1 MMVLTGNKALEVE
14 KLLIRITSCIYNE
27 KANPFPNFSLLEQWS
42 ALVWHEEEGKEDNSN
57 SWINKDK
64 FFKLVKVLS
73 ESASTKSLYL
83 AFAHRELNENNE
95 PLPRVILELPL
106 EWDDIFNYESKL
118 EYCPNQFYVFDDSLS
133 WFIHVDDSVLL
144 AGEPSFISSY
154 TLINGG
160 VDSTSEM
167 FDRYLVDITSN
178 DTVNW
183 VKIIKERYLKN
194 IRKVVY

>member
-1 MMVLTGNKALEVE
+1 M
-14 KLLIRITSCIYNE
+14 
-27 KANPFPNFSLLEQWS
+27 NPFPNFSLLEQWS
-42 ALVWHEEEGKEDNSN
+42 ALIWHEEEGEEDNSN

-106 EWDDIFNYESKL
+106 EWDDIFSYESKL

-167 FDRYLVDITSN
+167 FDRYLVDVTSN
-178 DTVNW
+178 DTINW

-194 IRKVVY
+194 IRKVVKDGSC